1 MISLINLRKVD
12 SFHDN
17 INREGCFDS
26 QDMDGVSLNY
36 RIVFASKLPDGVTH
50 INDCLDAEGTLNED
64 VELVNT
70 GDDGLIALQWN
81 KGVNAN
87 RYITIGQISSIV
99 VDLGDV
105 NVDVV
110 GVFLVDNNTGFV
122 MAYNI
127 QDKGIH
133 INKDQA
139 IFPLDGLL
147 WSIHDGVE
155 Q

>member
-1 MISLINLRKVD
+1 MFNLKKVD

-26 QDMDGVSLNY
+26 RDMDGQSLNY
-36 RIVFASKLPDGVTH
+36 RIVFASALPAYRTV
-50 INDCLDAEGTLNED
+50 NDLLDEEGTLVEG
-64 VELVNT
+64 VELIDT
-70 GDDGLIALQWN
+70 GDDGLISLLWN
-81 KGVNAN
+81 EGVNAN
-87 RYITIGQISSIV
+87 RYITSATSSIV

-105 NVDVV
+105 NVTAVAC
-110 GVFLVDNNTGFV
+110 FLVDNQTGFV

-127 QDKGIH
+127 QDKGITF
-133 INKDQA
+133 NKDQA
-139 IFPLDGLL
+139 IFPLEGLL

>member
-1 MISLINLRKVD
+1 MFNLKKVD

-26 QDMDGVSLNY
+26 KDMDGQTLNY
-36 RIVFASKLPDGVTH
+36 RIVFASALPSYRTV
-50 INDCLDAEGTLNED
+50 NDLLDEEGTLIDE
-64 VELVNT
+64 VELIDT
-70 GDDGLIALQWN
+70 GDDGLIALMWN
-81 KGVNAN
+81 EGVNAN
-87 RYITIGQISSIV
+87 RYISSATSSIF

-105 NVDVV
+105 NVNVQ
-110 GVFLVDNNTGFV
+110 GVFLVDNQTGFV

-127 QDKGIH
+127 QDKGIR
-133 INKDQA
+133 INKDQG

-155 Q
+155 

>member
-1 MISLINLRKVD
+1 MRKVD

-36 RIVFASKLPDGVTH
+36 RIVFASKLPDGVSRVD
-50 INDCLDAEGTLNED
+50 DCLDAEGTLKD
-64 VELVNT
+64 SVELIDT
-70 GDDGLIALQWN
+70 GDDCLIALRWN
-81 KGVNAN
+81 YGINAN
-87 RYITIGQISSIV
+87 RYITIGDVSSIL

-105 NVDVV
+105 NVHIE

-122 MAYNI
+122 IAYNI
-127 QDKGIH
+127 TDKSIK

-147 WSIHDGVE
+147 WAIHDGVE

>member
-1 MISLINLRKVD
+1 MIGLFYLKKVD

-17 INREGCFDS
+17 INREGCFDTD
-26 QDMDGVSLNY
+26 DMDGVTPNY
-36 RIVFASKLPDGVTH
+36 RIVFASSVPYAN

-64 VELVNT
+64 IEIIDT
-70 GDDGLIALQWN
+70 GDDGLISLLWN

-87 RYITIGQISSIV
+87 RYITCPTTSIV

-105 NVDVV
+105 NVTVA
-110 GVFLVDNNTGFV
+110 GIFLVDNNTGFV
-122 MAYNI
+122 IAYNI
-127 QDKGIH
+127 QDKGIQ
-133 INKDQA
+133 INRDQA
-139 IFPLDGLL
+139 IFPIDGLL

>member
-1 MISLINLRKVD
+1 MIGLRKVD

-26 QDMDGVSLNY
+26 QDMDGVSKNY
-36 RIVFASKLPDGVTH
+36 RIVFASGLPDGAARVE
-50 INDCLDAEGTLNED
+50 DCLDEEGTLNEQ
-64 VELVNT
+64 VEIVDT
-70 GDDGLIALQWN
+70 GDDCLISLKWEQ
-81 KGVNAN
+81 GINAN
-87 RYITIGQISSIV
+87 RYITLGDVSSIV

-105 NVDVV
+105 NISIV

-127 QDKGIH
+127 QDKGIK

-139 IFPLDGLL
+139 IFPLEGLL

>member
-1 MISLINLRKVD
+1 MFYLKKVD

-26 QDMDGVSLNY
+26 QDMDGISLNY
-36 RIVFASKLPDGVTH
+36 RIVFASKLPDDIRSV
-50 INDCLDAEGTLNED
+50 NDCLDAEGTLKDE
-64 VELVNT
+64 VEIVNA
-70 GDDGLIALQWN
+70 GDDGLISLQWN
-81 KGVNAN
+81 EGINAN
-87 RYITIGQISSIV
+87 RYITCNTSSIV

-105 NVDVV
+105 DVQIV
-110 GVFLVDNNTGFV
+110 GIFLVDNNTGFV

-127 QDKGIH
+127 QDKSIR

-139 IFPLDGLL
+139 IFPIEGRL

-155 Q
+155 L

>member
-1 MISLINLRKVD
+1 MYNLIVVD
-12 SFHDN
+12 SFQDN
-17 INREGCFDS
+17 INREGCFDTE
-26 QDMDGVSLNY
+26 DMDGISLNY
-36 RIVFASKLPDGVTH
+36 RIVFANSIPSQYTT
-50 INDCLDAEGTLNED
+50 INDCLDSEGTLKED
-64 VELVNT
+64 IGLINT

-81 KGVNAN
+81 KGINSD
-87 RYITIGQISSIV
+87 RYITSGTSSIL

-105 NVDVV
+105 DVEVV
-110 GVFLVDNNTGFV
+110 GVFLVDNATGFV

-127 QDKGIH
+127 QDKGIR

-147 WSIHDGVE
+147 WSIHHGVE

>member
-1 MISLINLRKVD
+1 MVILYNLKKVD

-26 QDMDGVSLNY
+26 ADMDGQSLNY
-36 RIVFASKLPDGVTH
+36 RIVFASRLPDGVNSV
-50 INDCLDAEGTLNED
+50 NDCLDDEGTLVDE
-64 VELVNT
+64 VELIDT
-70 GDDGLIALQWN
+70 GDDGLIALLWN

-87 RYITIGQISSIV
+87 RYISSATSSIV

-105 NVDVV
+105 NVTVQ
-110 GVFLVDNNTGFV
+110 GIFLVDNATGFV

-127 QDKGIH
+127 QDKGITF
-133 INKDQA
+133 NKDQA

>member
-1 MISLINLRKVD
+1 MKKVD

-26 QDMDGVSLNY
+26 KDMDGQTLNY
-36 RIVFASKLPDGVTH
+36 RIVFASALPYYRTV
-50 INDCLDAEGTLNED
+50 NDLLDEEGTLIDE
-64 VELVNT
+64 VELIDT
-70 GDDGLIALQWN
+70 GDDGLIALMWN
-81 KGVNAN
+81 EGVNAN
-87 RYITIGQISSIV
+87 RYISSATSSIF

-105 NVDVV
+105 NVNVQ
-110 GVFLVDNNTGFV
+110 GVFLVDNSTGFV

-127 QDKGIH
+127 QDKGIK